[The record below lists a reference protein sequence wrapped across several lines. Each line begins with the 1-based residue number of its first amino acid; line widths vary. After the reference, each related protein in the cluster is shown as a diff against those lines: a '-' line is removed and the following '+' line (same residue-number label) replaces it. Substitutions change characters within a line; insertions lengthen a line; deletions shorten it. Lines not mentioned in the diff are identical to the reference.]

1 MTEYTREERI
11 IMIGYV
17 CGILTREANQ
27 KGDIEVSTSN
37 IEKLL
42 QLFGIDPELTIEDET
57 LVEFT
62 ESMTFKVNLE
72 KNANRDY
79 RRWNLKRN
87 KKVYKLQ

>member
-11 IMIGYV
+11 VMIGYV

>member
-1 MTEYTREERI
+1 MTEYTRDERVV
-11 IMIGYV
+11 MIGYV
-17 CGILTREANQ
+17 MGLLAREANQ

-42 QLFGIDPELTIEDET
+42 GLFGLDQKLTTDEES
-57 LVEFT
+57 LIEFT

-72 KNANRDY
+72 NKAPRDF

-87 KKVYKLQ
+87 KKLYKLQ